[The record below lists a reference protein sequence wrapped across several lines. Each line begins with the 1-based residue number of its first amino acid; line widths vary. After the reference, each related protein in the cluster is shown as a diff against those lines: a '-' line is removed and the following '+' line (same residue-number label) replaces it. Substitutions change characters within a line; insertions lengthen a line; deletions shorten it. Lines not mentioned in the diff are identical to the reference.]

1 MVKKGVKSG
10 CFRAGG
16 ILVKCK
22 KDEYNTEKG
31 KRFKKKIKNKVEE
44 VLNSTGRTF
53 LLERCSNKKKKK
65 SFQSSSSIS
74 SEDKDDKFITE
85 QAEDKLLLP
94 QPLKSRRSRRRK
106 QQKQQLEAL
115 EEEDLNISIP
125 IKQGDTVNIN
135 KLLFTKHRNF
145 LLKSNSKQ
153 LVRAE
158 DLQGKIIVLLFA
170 NMSNDIWILDSFSL
184 IETKPSVNIPPS
196 GTSWP
201 PPSAIMSSQTTV
213 IRCIFIVLKT
223 RRRDESE
230 VKFSEVAGKR
240 IILLIGI
247 YWIQDDYSSLTV
259 SGFFH
264 TYYSSLAR
272 FIYIYAYTNI

>member
-22 KDEYNTEKG
+22 KDDYNTEKG

-53 LLERCSNKKKKK
+53 LLERCSNKKEKK

-74 SEDKDDKFITE
+74 SEDKDDKFITQ

-115 EEEDLNISIP
+115 EEEEEEDLNISIP

-184 IETKPSVNIPPS
+184 IEIPAYPFTRRKMVDLVAGKARSVKLDMIWDSN
-196 GTSWP
+196 
-201 PPSAIMSSQTTV
+201 TV
-213 IRCIFIVLKT
+213 L